1 MPLKNSQC
9 LPFSTWWPG
18 TGTIS
23 EVHPGVG
30 PTHGIAEMSIP
41 ESKVAPH
48 RAANRQNI
56 FH

>member
-30 PTHGIAEMSIP
+30 PTHGMAEMSIP

-48 RAANRQNI
+48 
-56 FH
+56 